1 MSVFRLAGV
10 RQSNFGSWG
19 PVWWCGR
26 CWLSK
31 ENAWKL
37 RSRESLLQ
45 ALESELPAGSFLQ
58 QLPGSAGAGGGGIR
72 RGRGGPAGGVV
83 CVRAGVRDVSGV
95 RQACV
100 VREDCYGAGV
110 CRWAWGGRTRV
121 GRVWGGRWAE
131 RALVRLACSRV
142 FQVPPLPVG
151 PPIAPLA
158 SMDSLSTALPD
169 LPAATGPAVPS
180 VPAPSQYF
188 SPAVI
193 LPSLPL
199 SAAAAAP
206 LPASPALPL
215 QAVKLPHPTGAP
227 LAVPCRT
234 IVPNVAAT
242 ATAIPLLAVAP
253 QGVAALSIHPAAVAQ
268 LPAQPVYPAAF
279 PQMVPSDVP
288 PSPLHAAQ
296 NVRAAPSQPAPPT
309 LPQPHQPSVTHLP
322 EQAAAAGGAGSQVI
336 HLPRRA
342 RPQVPEDGLSC

>member
-1 MSVFRLAGV
+1 M
-10 RQSNFGSWG
+10 
-19 PVWWCGR
+19 VWTV
-26 CWLSK
+26 L
-31 ENAWKL
+31 
-37 RSRESLLQ
+37 
-45 ALESELPAGSFLQ
+45 ALEGKRVEAAK
-58 QLPGSAGAGGGGIR
+58 PGVTAPSPR
-72 RGRGGPAGGVV
+72 
-83 CVRAGVRDVSGV
+83 VRA
-95 RQACV
+95 
-100 VREDCYGAGV
+100 AG
-110 CRWAWGGRTRV
+110 R
-121 GRVWGGRWAE
+121 
-131 RALVRLACSRV
+131 
-142 FQVPPLPVG
+142 F
-151 PPIAPLA
+151 
-158 SMDSLSTALPD
+158 
-169 LPAATGPAVPS
+169 
-180 VPAPSQYF
+180 
-188 SPAVI
+188 
-193 LPSLPL
+193 L
-199 SAAAAAP
+199 SAAAAWKCRGWWWGHQAGAGWAGGGRGVRASRCQGCVRRASGVRGAGG
-206 LPASPALPL
+206 LLWGWRASVGVGREDSRRAGVGRALGRASPGEAGVLPCFSGASASRRAAHCAPGLHGQPLHSSARPAGRHRARRPLRPLRPRALSVFLSRRHLAKPPAQRRRRRPPARVTSPDL